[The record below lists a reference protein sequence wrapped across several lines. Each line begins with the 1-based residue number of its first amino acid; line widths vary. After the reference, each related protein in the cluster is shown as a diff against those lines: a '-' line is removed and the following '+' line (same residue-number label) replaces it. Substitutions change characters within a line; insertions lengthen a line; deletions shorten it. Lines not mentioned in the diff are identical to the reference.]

1 MALSAYRSRCP
12 FRELSILY
20 LLCLLCLLCLLN
32 LLCLQSLPLHAA
44 FCGPLT
50 GGKPYI
56 SFKRSAR

>member
-20 LLCLLCLLCLLN
+20 LLCLLN